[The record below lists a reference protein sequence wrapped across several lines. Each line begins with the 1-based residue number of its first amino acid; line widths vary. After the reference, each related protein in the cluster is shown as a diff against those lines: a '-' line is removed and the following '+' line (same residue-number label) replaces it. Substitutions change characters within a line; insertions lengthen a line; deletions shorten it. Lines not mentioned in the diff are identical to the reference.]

1 MSGASSA
8 VKGTPSYGV
17 DAPGVV
23 CGFFG
28 AGTMLAIA
36 GLAMLIEL
44 TGTFRLLGWPVI
56 IAAVVLLGLGVSMLL
71 YSFVGKRRLR
81 DHLLGCRAWRGDEMV
96 LDIGAGRGLMA
107 VGAARLAPRGRVV
120 AIDVWSGKDL
130 TGNSPAAL
138 RANASLER
146 VQDRIEI
153 VTGDARK
160 LDFPDASVD
169 VVASVFCIHN
179 IEPEADRVVTCQE
192 IARVLKPGGVALIA
206 DFPGAAPY
214 VDAFREAAL
223 TVAGPFRAERIAF
236 GVAGYLVATKP
247 GTAGS

>member
-1 MSGASSA
+1 MSGVSSA
-8 VKGTPSYGV
+8 VKAKPSYGV

-23 CGFFG
+23 RGFFG
-28 AGTMLAIA
+28 AGTMLAVA
-36 GLAMLIEL
+36 GLVMLIEL
-44 TGTFRLLGWPVI
+44 AGTFRLFGWPLI
-56 IAAVVLLGLGVSMLL
+56 IAAVALLGLGVSMLL

-81 DHLLGCRAWRGDEMV
+81 YHLLCCRAWRGDEVV

-107 VGAARLAPRGRVV
+107 IGAAKLVPRGRVF

-130 TGNSPAAL
+130 TGNSPDAL

-179 IEPEADRVVTCQE
+179 VEPEADRLVTCQE

-206 DFPGAAPY
+206 DFPGASPY
-214 VDAFREAAL
+214 VNAFRGAGL
-223 TVAGPFRAERIAF
+223 TVAGPFRAERVAL